1 MQYIIRRFAGVFVL
15 VSLALGYWVSPYWF
29 LFTAF
34 VGANLLQSGFTRWCL
49 LENILRRAGVRTE
62 DQSLLRTHPLVSERC
77 HTLTTA
83 RRAAPP
89 RPA

>member
-1 MQYIIRRFAGVFVL
+1 MQYIIRRFAGAFVL

-49 LENILRRAGVRTE
+49 LERILLRAGVRAE
-62 DQSLLRTHPLVSERC
+62 DQAPS
-77 HTLTTA
+77 TA
-83 RRAAPP
+83 PTWK
-89 RPA
+89 